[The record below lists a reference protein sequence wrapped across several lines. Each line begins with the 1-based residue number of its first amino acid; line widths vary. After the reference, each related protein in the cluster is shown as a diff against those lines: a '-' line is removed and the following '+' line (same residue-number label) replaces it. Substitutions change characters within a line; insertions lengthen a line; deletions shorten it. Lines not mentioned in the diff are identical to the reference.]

1 MFLLEYIKNPRQVGA
16 IAASSKNLAN
26 DMVNE
31 IDFKNAACIIEYGP
45 GTGAFTEKIL
55 ARVREN
61 TKVIL
66 IEKNESFYKILVDLY
81 GHKDNVIILNEG
93 VENIDK
99 IVARHNIEKVDY
111 IVSGLPFAAFPPELS
126 STILDKTIDVLGS
139 DGEFITFQYS
149 LFKKKLFD
157 KFFKKIDI
165 EKTLINLPPAYV
177 LRCKS

>member
-16 IAASSKNLAN
+16 VAASSKNLAN
-26 DMVNE
+26 DMVNN
-31 IDFKNAACIIEYGP
+31 IDFKNAQCIIEYGP

-66 IEKNESFYKILVDLY
+66 IEKNESFYKILNDLY
-81 GHKDNVIILNEG
+81 GHKDNVIILNDG
-93 VENIDK
+93 VENIDQ
-99 IVARHNIEKVDY
+99 IVKTYGIEKVDY

-126 STILDKTIDVLGS
+126 STILDKTTDVLGEE
-139 DGEFITFQYS
+139 GEFITFQYS

-157 KFFKKIDI
+157 RFFKKIDI
-165 EKTLINLPPAYV
+165 EKTLINIPPAYV